1 MILQDNKLDTLEGG
15 LLDET
20 TFSIDDSNM
29 HIIFDILRSK
39 VYRNPIGSICRE
51 IACNSRDAQ
60 REVGDFTTP
69 IEIEIVDKREDF
81 FFKDGLNII
90 FRDFGIGLNPQ
101 RVNDI
106 YSKYGGSTK
115 RGTND
120 LTGGFGLGAKTPFS
134 YTDSFTVRTI
144 VDSVEYVY
152 TIYIDDSKKG
162 KIALLYQQEVE
173 ATTNLTE
180 IVIPLSSNNDRYKFE
195 EEVIRNTFFW
205 SIRPNLIGFARK
217 YDDTLINEIYKLD
230 KKANKKYIVTNR
242 NSIVV
247 SDINVVIDGIYYP
260 IDTNIL
266 KRDFKGYFSLTIF
279 IDNGEL
285 SISANRENLQYDEP
299 TIEKLN
305 SYIDNIL
312 EDFEACIQTE
322 IDKIPTIFEAKSYH
336 NKNRY
341 NQIYDACSGFKY
353 KGLDLEGF
361 YSIGNIEII
370 KYQYSQGKFERKK
383 EDYLYNIS
391 VKPGN
396 IFYHSELTFRTDPQI
411 NETLKSEGTFVVL
424 TPSKNVKE
432 DDLIETLDRLK
443 KEGLKL
449 GSYYDIPKTKV
460 PRAKVDKP
468 IKTGIVAYRL
478 GLGNVSYDYDKAT
491 KTFSNLDLSKVVYFA
506 RKRDGRDTTRAE
518 CLSELSRMIKDDT
531 IYLEVSSSNEKFFS
545 KAIKM
550 KDYIKKNEE
559 IIKKQYLRNQLDYR
573 FRDINKFCSLGFEK
587 EMSEYTQLYKEFP
600 IYRAIENIQKM
611 YLITFEEVG
620 DIFESI
626 EERYPLI
633 FKIESDYREDYIKL
647 VNENIKLKH
656 EKSIV
661 CSN

>member
-69 IEIEIVDKREDF
+69 IEIEIVDKRENF

-90 FRDFGIGLNPQ
+90 FRDFGIGLSPQ

-173 ATTNLTE
+173 ATNNLTE

-230 KKANKKYIVTNR
+230 KKANKKYIVTKR
-242 NSIVV
+242 NNLIL
-247 SDINVVIDGIYYP
+247 SDINVVIDGIYYS

-305 SYIDNIL
+305 NYIDNIL
-312 EDFEACIQTE
+312 EDFEASIQTE

-391 VKPGN
+391 VKPEN

-424 TPSKNVKE
+424 TPSKNIKE
-432 DDLIETLDRLK
+432 DDLIETLNRLK
-443 KEGLKL
+443 GEGLKL

-460 PRAKVDKP
+460 QRAKVDKP
-468 IKTGIVAYRL
+468 IKTGITTYNL
-478 GLGNVSYDYDKAT
+478 YKGNMNYSYDKAT
-491 KTFSNLDLSKVVYFA
+491 KSFSDLDLSKVVYFT
-506 RKRDGRDTTRAE
+506 RRRDGGDNTRSE
-518 CLSELSRMIKDDT
+518 CLSELSKLIKEDIT
-531 IYLEVSSSNEKFFS
+531 YLEISPSNEKYFLG
-545 KAIKM
+545 ATKM
-550 KDYIKKNEE
+550 EDFINKNKE
-559 IIKKQYLRNQLDYR
+559 IIQNQWLRNHLDYK
-573 FRDINKFCSLGFEK
+573 FSNINKLCSLGFQK
-587 EMSEYTQLYKEFP
+587 ELKKYTELYKDYPHYKRVDNIERMKVLEFKQP
-600 IYRAIENIQKM
+600 EN
-611 YLITFEEVG
+611 V
-620 DIFESI
+620 FESI

-633 FKIESDYREDYIKL
+633 FKIESDYRKEYIKL
-647 VNENIKLKH
+647 VNENIKLKN
-656 EKSIV
+656 EKSLV